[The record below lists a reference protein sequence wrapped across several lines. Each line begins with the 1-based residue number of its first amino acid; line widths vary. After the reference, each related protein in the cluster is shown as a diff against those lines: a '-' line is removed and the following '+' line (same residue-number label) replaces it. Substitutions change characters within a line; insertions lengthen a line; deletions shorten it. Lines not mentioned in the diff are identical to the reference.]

1 MTQAMTSAA
10 IQQAADF
17 LWQTRA
23 QKRRIDAL
31 PDHLRPRSLADG
43 YAVQD
48 AMVTSARQPV
58 SGWKIAATSKAGQE
72 HIGVTEPL
80 SGRLFADF
88 VLKSDAHLPAEPLLM
103 RVVEAEFAFRMARA
117 LLPRAEAYDTAEVCA
132 AVEALHLA
140 IEVPDARFNKF
151 DTIGPAQIVADD
163 AFASWFV
170 LGPRVSNWADIDLPR
185 QPVRALKNGK
195 IFAEG
200 SGANALGDPRL
211 ALTWIANHL
220 SKRGIGLKPADIIT
234 TGTCI
239 KPAEIGP
246 GDHMIAD
253 FVGLGR
259 VSVSFD

>member
-1 MTQAMTSAA
+1 MIEAMTSAA
-10 IQQAADF
+10 IQEAADF
-17 LWQTRA
+17 LWRTRL
-23 QKRRIDAL
+23 QKQRIDAL
-31 PDHLRPRSLADG
+31 PDRLRPRSLAEG
-43 YAVQD
+43 YAIQD
-48 AMVTSARQPV
+48 AMAGSAQQPV

-88 VLKSDAHLPAEPLLM
+88 VLKSEARLPAEPLLM
-103 RVVEAEFAFRMARA
+103 RVMEAEFAFRMGRA
-117 LLPRAEAYDTAEVCA
+117 LPPRAEDYRIAEVCA

-170 LGPRVSNWADIDLPR
+170 LGPRVSNWADIDLAN
-185 QPVRALKNGK
+185 QPARALKNGK
-195 IFAEG
+195 IVAEG

-239 KPAEIGP
+239 KPAEIEP

-253 FVGLGR
+253 FPGLGR
-259 VSVSFD
+259 VAVAFD

>member
-10 IQQAADF
+10 IKEAADF
-17 LWQTRA
+17 LWQTRV

-31 PDHLRPRSLADG
+31 SDQMRPHNLAQG
-43 YAVQD
+43 YAIQD
-48 AMVTSARQPV
+48 AMVASARQPV
-58 SGWKIAATSKAGQE
+58 AGWKIAATSTAGQE

-88 VLKSDAHLPAEPLLM
+88 ILKSDVHLPAGPLLM
-103 RVVEAEFAFRMARA
+103 RVIEAEFAFRMGRA
-117 LLPRAEAYDTAEVCA
+117 LPSRAEEYRIAEVCA

-140 IEVPDARFNKF
+140 IEVPDARFNNF

-170 LGPRVSNWADIDLPR
+170 LGPRVSNWTDIDLSK
-185 QPVRALKNGK
+185 QTARALKNGK
-195 IFAEG
+195 IVAEG

-253 FVGLGR
+253 FPGLGR
-259 VSVSFD
+259 VSVAFD

>member
-1 MTQAMTSAA
+1 MIQAMTSAA
-10 IQQAADF
+10 IQEAANF
-17 LWQTRA
+17 LWQTRV
-23 QKRRIDAL
+23 QKQRIDAL
-31 PDHLRPRSLADG
+31 PDHLRPHSLAEG
-43 YAVQD
+43 YAIQD
-48 AMVTSARQPV
+48 AMVASARQPV

-80 SGRLFADF
+80 AGRLFADF
-88 VLKSDAHLPAEPLLM
+88 MLKSDAHLEADPMLM
-103 RVVEAEFAFRMARA
+103 RVMEAEFAFRMGRA
-117 LLPRAEAYDTAEVCA
+117 LPPRAEEYRIAEVCA

-170 LGPRVSNWADIDLPR
+170 LGPRVSNWMDIDLSK
-185 QPVRALKNGK
+185 QPARALKNGK
-195 IFAEG
+195 IVAEG

-246 GDHMIAD
+246 GDHMTAD
-253 FVGLGR
+253 FPGLGR
-259 VSVSFD
+259 VSVAFD

>member
-1 MTQAMTSAA
+1 MIEAMTSAA
-10 IQQAADF
+10 IEEAADF
-17 LWQTRA
+17 LWRTRL
-23 QKRRIDAL
+23 QKQRIDAL
-31 PDHLRPRSLADG
+31 PDHLRPRSLAEG
-43 YAVQD
+43 YAIQD
-48 AMVTSARQPV
+48 AMVGSAKQPV

-80 SGRLFADF
+80 AGRLFADF
-88 VLKSDAHLPAEPLLM
+88 VLKSEARLPAEPLLM
-103 RVVEAEFAFRMARA
+103 RVMEAEFAFRMGRA
-117 LLPRAEAYDTAEVCA
+117 LPPRTEAYDTAEACA

-170 LGPRVSNWADIDLPR
+170 LGPRVSNWSDIDLPN

-195 IFAEG
+195 VCAEG
-200 SGANALGDPRL
+200 SGANALGDPRV

-220 SKRGIGLKPADIIT
+220 SKRGIGLKPADLIT

-253 FVGLGR
+253 FPGLGR
-259 VSVSFD
+259 VAMAFD